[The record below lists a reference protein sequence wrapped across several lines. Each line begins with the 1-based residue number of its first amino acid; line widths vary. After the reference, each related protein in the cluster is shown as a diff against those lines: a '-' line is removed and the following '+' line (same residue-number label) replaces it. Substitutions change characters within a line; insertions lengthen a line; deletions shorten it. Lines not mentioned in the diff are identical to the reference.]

1 MVEINSSICQ
11 VAAIPQLSSLII
23 IYNFELQLL
32 NIKNVYFVYELIY
45 RGTYI
50 SVRLFA
56 VMSMF
61 YGFFTQNVLPIETI
75 LWITTV
81 T

>member
-1 MVEINSSICQ
+1 MPSKWQ

-32 NIKNVYFVYELIY
+32 NIKNVYFVYDYELIY

-75 LWITTV
+75 LWVTTV